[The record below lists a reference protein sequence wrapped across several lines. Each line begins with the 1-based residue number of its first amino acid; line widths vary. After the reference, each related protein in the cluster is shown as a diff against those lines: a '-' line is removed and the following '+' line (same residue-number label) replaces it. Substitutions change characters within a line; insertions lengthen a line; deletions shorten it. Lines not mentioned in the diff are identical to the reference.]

1 MCNTLLDPELVEEA
15 DGVDD
20 QKKVLKSL
28 CFPVMD
34 DPDALPSSFIP
45 KVLQAMAKWSCKMD
59 SLAEFFTENPGSA
72 SDPFLYS
79 KHFLDHHLKSVA
91 FFIVAEQVW

>member
-1 MCNTLLDPELVEEA
+1 MCNTLPDPELVEEA
-15 DGVDD
+15 EGVDN
-20 QKKVLKSL
+20 QKTVLKSL
-28 CFPVMD
+28 SFPVMD

-45 KVLQAMAKWSCKMD
+45 KVLQAMAKWSCKMQ
-59 SLAEFFTENPGSA
+59 SLAEFFTENPGPS

-79 KHFLDHHLKSVA
+79 KQFLDHHLQSVA

>member
-15 DGVDD
+15 DGADN
-20 QKKVLKSL
+20 QKTVLKSL
-28 CFPVMD
+28 SFPVMD

-45 KVLQAMAKWSCKMD
+45 KVLQAMAKWSCKMH
-59 SLAEFFTENPGSA
+59 SLAEFFTEHPGPS

-79 KHFLDHHLKSVA
+79 KW
-91 FFIVAEQVW
+91 FF